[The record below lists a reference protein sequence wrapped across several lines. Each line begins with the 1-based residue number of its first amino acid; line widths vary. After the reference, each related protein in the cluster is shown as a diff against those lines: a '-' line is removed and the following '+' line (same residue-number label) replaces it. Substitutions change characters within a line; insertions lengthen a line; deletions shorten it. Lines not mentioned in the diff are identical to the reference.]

1 MSQDLILG
9 HISQSMIE
17 KIAENTVIDE
27 MDFSVDDSQIVAP
40 KDEQG
45 VNQNSVSDDLIEL
58 ENDTI
63 FRNAF

>member
-1 MSQDLILG
+1 VSQDLILG